1 MLLHAAATE
10 SAFGC
15 WARRIA
21 MAAMLMIGA
30 TAASADAADA
40 PVERV
45 FAAGSLRDAF
55 VVLIA
60 AYKEKSGVRI
70 EPLYG
75 PSGKLREQIQRGDVP
90 AVFASALIDNTDA
103 LARAGILRQSQVLA
117 RNRLCVLAA
126 PGVALDAGRLLD
138 QLLDPAV
145 RVGTS
150 TPGADPSGD
159 YTWEFFRHAGKARPG
174 ALATLDAKAL
184 QLTGR
189 DVDPQQQEAPYAK
202 ILAADRAA
210 DVFITYCTNAASA
223 AKRDPRLTWVRI
235 PDDLNVGAVYG
246 IGATINA
253 APGGAGFVQF
263 ALGPQGR
270 AILAGFGFDGP

>member
-1 MLLHAAATE
+1 MLRGAVAIE
-10 SAFGC
+10 SAFGR
-15 WARRIA
+15 WAGRLVMA
-21 MAAMLMIGA
+21 MMVTIGMTPTVNA
-30 TAASADAADA
+30 ADAAA
-40 PVERV
+40 ERV

-90 AVFASALIDNTDA
+90 AVFASASIDHTEA
-103 LARAGILRQSQVLA
+103 LAKAGILRQSVVLA

-126 PGVALDAGRLLD
+126 PGVTLDASRLLD

-145 RVGTS
+145 RIGTS

-159 YTWEFFRHAGKARPG
+159 YTWEFFRNAGKVRAG
-174 ALATLDAKAL
+174 ASATLEAKAL

-223 AKRDPRLTWVRI
+223 AKRDPRLAWVRI

-246 IGATINA
+246 IGAAINA
-253 APGGAGFVQF
+253 APGGAEFVQF

>member
-1 MLLHAAATE
+1 MSFA
-10 SAFGC
+10 S
-15 WARRIA
+15 RI
-21 MAAMLMIGA
+21 
-30 TAASADAADA
+30 D
-40 PVERV
+40 RV

-55 VVLIA
+55 RLLIA
-60 AYKEKSGVRI
+60 AYKEKSGIRI

-90 AVFASALIDNTDA
+90 AVFASASIDHTDA
-103 LARAGILRQSQVLA
+103 LAKAGILRQSQVLA

-126 PGVALDAGRLLD
+126 PGTTLDANRLLD

-159 YTWEFFRHAGKARPG
+159 YTWEFFRRAGKARPE
-174 ALATLDAKAL
+174 AFAMLDAKAL

-189 DVDPQQQEAPYAK
+189 DVDPQQQEAPYGK
-202 ILAADRAA
+202 ILAVDKAA

-223 AKRDPRLTWVRI
+223 AKRDPRLTWLRI
-235 PDDLNVGAVYG
+235 PDDRNVGAVYG
-246 IGATINA
+246 IGGTVNATA
-253 APGGAGFVQF
+253 GGAEFVQF
-263 ALGPQGR
+263 ALGPHGR
-270 AILAGFGFDGP
+270 AVLAGFGFDGP